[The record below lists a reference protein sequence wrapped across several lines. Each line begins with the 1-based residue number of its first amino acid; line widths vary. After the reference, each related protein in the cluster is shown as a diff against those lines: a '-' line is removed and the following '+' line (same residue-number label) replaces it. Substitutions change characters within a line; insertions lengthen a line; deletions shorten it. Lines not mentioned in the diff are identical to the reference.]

1 MSGKDE
7 PTAGFLGADHSSADF
22 AQHMTQ
28 FELGMIVAKN
38 SFEQWVSR
46 CAAAAGMT
54 GYSPLELLVLHLI
67 DYNSRPKRIADIC
80 FALKIEDTHLVSY
93 ALKKLTKAGFV
104 ESSRQ
109 GKETFFVNTA
119 SGSEIVTSYREV
131 RAKVLEKTFTS
142 IAGQSIDIEQM
153 SNAMRALS
161 SVYEQA
167 ARSVEVMDLSAPPSE
182 ASNKIK

>member
-1 MSGKDE
+1 MSGRKE
-7 PTAGFLGADHSSADF
+7 AAAANLGAPGAAADF
-22 AQHMTQ
+22 AHHMTQ

-54 GYSPLELLVLHLI
+54 GYSPLELLILHLI
-67 DYNSRPKRIADIC
+67 EYNSRPKRIADIC

-93 ALKKLTKAGFV
+93 ALKKLNKSGFV

-109 GKETFFVNTA
+109 GKETFFVNTMA
-119 SGSEIVTSYREV
+119 GSEIVSSYREV
-131 RAKVLEKTFTS
+131 RARVLEKTFAS
-142 IAGQSIDIEQM
+142 IAGQSVDIEQLA
-153 SNAMRALS
+153 NAMRALS

-167 ARSVEVMDLSAPPSE
+167 ARSVEVMDLSTRDSAG
-182 ASNKIK
+182 K